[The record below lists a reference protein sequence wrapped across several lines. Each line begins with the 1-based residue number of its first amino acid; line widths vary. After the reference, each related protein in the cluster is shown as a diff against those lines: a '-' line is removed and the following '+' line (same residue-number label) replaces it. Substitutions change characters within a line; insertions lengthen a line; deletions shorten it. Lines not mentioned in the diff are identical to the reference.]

1 MRRCGDQKGHC
12 SARHGRTLQSRRTRG
27 QGVERLGWWRNH
39 LNVGRNWTSSD
50 ARCSDRAPG
59 TAAFR
64 KERGAGTPRAGV
76 GAQTEVPESM
86 LEAVGTGMQCRR
98 RRGRKEEEYNPE
110 GTQEEM

>member
-1 MRRCGDQKGHC
+1 M
-12 SARHGRTLQSRRTRG
+12 
-27 QGVERLGWWRNH
+27 ERLGWWRNH
-39 LNVGRNWTSSD
+39 LNVGRNWTSSG
-50 ARCSDRAPG
+50 ARWSDRAPG
-59 TAAFR
+59 TATFR

-98 RRGRKEEEYNPE
+98 RGGRKEEEYNPE